1 MKKVM
6 VFGILV
12 ILLGAPVQATHYE
25 ITTDIY
31 TPGLTLR
38 TNDSLYMTDGGF
50 GSLNLLGEG
59 IIATIEGTSDLIE
72 GSGGIWEIDLANN
85 NYLDVSGGQ
94 IHEIDIGND
103 ATAFLSGGLIQGIW
117 SQQTAW
123 KTVNEQLIWNPH
135 IKIACLDHFYNETT
149 NVLTGHWLDNTP
161 FSIQLI
167 DVQGYSSAIE
177 NIQFI
182 PEPMTILL
190 LGFGGF
196 LIRSRKPVKM

>member
-6 VFGILV
+6 VFEILV
-12 ILLGAPVQATHYE
+12 VLLGVPVQATHYE

-31 TPGLTLR
+31 TPGLTLQ
-38 TNDSLYMTDGGF
+38 TGDSLYMTDGGF

-59 IIATIEGTSDLIE
+59 ITATIEGTSDLNQF
-72 GSGGIWEIDLANN
+72 SGGIWEIDLTNN

-103 ATAFLSGGLIQGIW
+103 ATAFLSGGLIQQIW
-117 SQQTAW
+117 SQQIAW
-123 KTVNEQLIWNPH
+123 ETVNEQLVWNPH
-135 IKIACLDHFYNETT
+135 ITIECLDHFYDSDSKL
-149 NVLTGHWLDNTP
+149 LTGHWLDDGVA
-161 FSIQLI
+161 FSIHLI
-167 DVQGYSSAIE
+167 DIQGYSPAIE

-190 LGFGGF
+190 LGFGG
-196 LIRSRKPVKM
+196 LLLRSRKR